1 MTRVRA
7 LVVTGLFW
15 MCGSA
20 APGEE
25 GLFPFVVS
33 YDTPASTTNV
43 STRLRLGNLRDDSHR
58 GPRIRRSR
66 PAPHRGHG
74 IGSEQGSPLRLS
86 AENASLWAIVG
97 AMHLSGVRESRRRL
111 YSPCPRIGSQYIPS
125 TRPAT
130 GGRPSSRPLATA
142 GRSSPSAPHAK
153 PSGTKWNSVET
164 AKHTPAASR
173 LCGCRPAGTEP
184 QRRARFRPE
193 IGHAADQ
200 EVPFRPHLAEPVPAG
215 TGTRGTGDILPGPCR
230 TKHFR
235 GFRASAQALGGDHRH
250 RNPSRRA

>member
-20 APGEE
+20 APGRRDSFRSWSLTTHPRRDER
-25 GLFPFVVS
+25 L
-33 YDTPASTTNV
+33 DTAG
-43 STRLRLGNLRDDSHR
+43 LGNRHDDSRR

-74 IGSEQGSPLRLS
+74 IGSEQGSPAQTLGGKRVTLGDRWGDAPVWCEGIA
-86 AENASLWAIVG
+86 AEVVLP
-97 AMHLSGVRESRRRL
+97 L
-111 YSPCPRIGSQYIPS
+111 
-125 TRPAT
+125 PADRVT
-130 GGRPSSRPLATA
+130 VYPLDTA
-142 GRSSPSAPHAK
+142 GNRRSSVK
-153 PSGTKWNSVET
+153 PTGRDGRAVIAIGPACKTLWYEGNSVET
-164 AKHTPAASR
+164 AQDAPAASR

-200 EVPFRPHLAEPVPAG
+200 EVPFRLHLAEPVPAG

-235 GFRASAQALGGDHRH
+235 GFRASAQALGGDHHH